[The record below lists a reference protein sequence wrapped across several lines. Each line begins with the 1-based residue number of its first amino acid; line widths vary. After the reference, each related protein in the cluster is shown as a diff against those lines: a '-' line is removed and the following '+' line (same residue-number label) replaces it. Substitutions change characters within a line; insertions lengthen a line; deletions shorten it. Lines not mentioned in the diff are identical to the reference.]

1 MPKTKAEAAYDAAIQ
16 FNQKD
21 HLELSGVLF
30 NFSSVKKR
38 ANDILIGLRHSAGI
52 NEVYL
57 VSIPLS
63 EFERVK
69 AIYSRTRGGS
79 VKWSTS
85 ENTELIKEIF
95 KTYQPA
101 VHALRVALTRVA
113 AAAPPVHRRE
123 SAPGALVFTET
134 SIAPSEQTMSI
145 DVRAPSERLVAA
157 ATQTLDRMQEEEE
170 ISEEDLDEAAEQVYG
185 PVDVSQSRKDVAK
198 AYNKRRKAAAKAFQ
212 VAMQRRHRTAAAA
225 DAAPAALIPRIT
237 ASDVASTHALLYELA
252 TSLPQQEQAE
262 VLREIAD
269 AGTDLT
275 ALTRV
280 GKRLLDKRARLAQ
293 QRVEQAEARKPKTKS
308 RKQVMKMVRKLRVT
322 ELDDAEAS
330 PAQRMLHLTSEQ
342 AERLRNQLNAAYD
355 AASAGRSHQG
365 RRSS

>member
-1 MPKTKAEAAYDAAIQ
+1 MPKTKAEAAYDAANQ

-52 NEVYL
+52 DEVYL

-85 ENTELIKEIF
+85 EDTKLIKEIF
-95 KTYQPA
+95 RTYQPA
-101 VHALRVALTRVA
+101 VYALRVGLTRVA
-113 AAAPPVHRRE
+113 AAAPPVPRRE

-170 ISEEDLDEAAEQVYG
+170 VSEEDLDEAAEQVYG
-185 PVDVSQSRKDVAK
+185 PVDESQSRKDVAK

-212 VAMQRRHRTAAAA
+212 VAMHRRHRTAAAA
-225 DAAPAALIPRIT
+225 AAVPAAAALIPRIT
-237 ASDVASTHALLYELA
+237 AADVASTHALLYELA
-252 TSLPQQEQAE
+252 TSLPQQEQANA
-262 VLREIAD
+262 LREIAD
-269 AGTDLT
+269 AGTDLV

-280 GKRLLDKRARLAQ
+280 GKSLLDKRARLAQ
-293 QRVEQAEARKPKTKS
+293 QRVEVAEARKPKAKS
-308 RKQVMKMVRKLRVT
+308 RKQVMKMVRKLRVS
-322 ELDDAEAS
+322 EPDDTT
-330 PAQRMLHLTSEQ
+330 PAQRTLHLTPEQ
-342 AERLRNQLNAAYD
+342 AERLRNQLNAAY
-355 AASAGRSHQG
+355 ASAGRK
-365 RRSS
+365 

>member
-1 MPKTKAEAAYDAAIQ
+1 
-16 FNQKD
+16 
-21 HLELSGVLF
+21 
-30 NFSSVKKR
+30 
-38 ANDILIGLRHSAGI
+38 
-52 NEVYL
+52 
-57 VSIPLS
+57 
-63 EFERVK
+63 
-69 AIYSRTRGGS
+69 
-79 VKWSTS
+79 
-85 ENTELIKEIF
+85 
-95 KTYQPA
+95 
-101 VHALRVALTRVA
+101 
-113 AAAPPVHRRE
+113 
-123 SAPGALVFTET
+123 
-134 SIAPSEQTMSI
+134 MSL

-157 ATQTLDRMQEEEE
+157 ASQTLDRMREGDE

-185 PVDVSQSRKDVAK
+185 PVDESQSQKEVAK
-198 AYNKRRKAAAKAFQ
+198 AHAKRRKAAAKAFQ
-212 VAMQRRHRTAAAA
+212 EARRRRHRVVIRPA
-225 DAAPAALIPRIT
+225 AAPAAAIPRIT
-237 ASDVASTHALLYELA
+237 AADVSSTHALLYDLA

-262 VLREIAD
+262 VLREIAN

-355 AASAGRSHQG
+355 AASAGR
-365 RRSS
+365 R